1 MVSSEPKG
9 PAKVAKTTTP
19 GKPANGQKF
28 KPGGAGGARKFDK
41 SGGGPGKKFDKP
53 GANGPRKFDKSGS
66 GAFKKFDKPGPDGAK
81 KFGGGG
87 NKFAEGNKFRGKPQ
101 AQPQAPAEGEK
112 QDWNKFKQEK
122 KDLKLKR
129 KSSKDTYEITK
140 EAKQIY
146 EKLRCRKTENKDK
159 LVEQIYKVLN
169 VGDTISKV
177 VKAHDTARVLQC
189 MLKYASPAL
198 RAEIS
203 EQLLP
208 FTVIMCQSK
217 YAQFCVQRML
227 KYGSPATKSKLVD
240 SLYGQIVRLAGH
252 SIASGLLDTMY
263 QSATPQ
269 QRIHMRQEFY
279 GDLYRKAK
287 DSNVKTLS
295 DTYKEATNMKAS
307 ILGSVKANLD
317 HVANKQLVDSS
328 LVHAVML
335 EYLRACDEDEEKLEE
350 TVTAFAALVPH
361 MLSTKEGSEAGV
373 ICFYKSTPK
382 NRRAI
387 IKNIKEH
394 LLKIATHEHGHVFLI
409 SLLNSLDDTKATKKA
424 IYDHLHGDLKTL
436 VGNQYGRRVVQWLV
450 APGDTTCFHP
460 EFIRVVDEGLAFG
473 KKEKELRRKEIFEQI
488 EAPIAQA
495 IAEEADFWL
504 SNSHIGLVT
513 ADILNHIQ
521 GESYEK
527 AAAALAQVVAQPD
540 WRISADAAGP
550 VPQDKKKPHNDVEAI
565 IAEATKQRR
574 KLLNADSSSSS
585 SSDEGDE
592 DGDEEENGEKEPQ
605 TGDEDETEP
614 ELKKTKKEANKSKAK
629 VEEPSAPLVIGIE
642 EAGMHIVLKK
652 ILKNDGK
659 HEGHP
664 FSQKLLQ
671 SLSTDV
677 LKVWLGVNR
686 SCFVLLKLVEESPA
700 LLEDCKKAIAAEK
713 SLSQTLVKQKTLG
726 AKLLAAKLNIGK

>member
-1 MVSSEPKG
+1 MVSSKPKG
-9 PAKVAKTTTP
+9 TAKVAATGDKP
-19 GKPANGQKF
+19 PPAFKANKSGSKPAGGPKF
-28 KPGGAGGARKFDK
+28 K
-41 SGGGPGKKFDKP
+41 SGGAPGKV
-53 GANGPRKFDKSGS
+53 G
-66 GAFKKFDKPGPDGAK
+66 KPGPGGAK
-81 KFGGGG
+81 KFGGAGKPGG
-87 NKFAEGNKFRGKPQ
+87 PGGFNKFSKPGGAAGGGPGAKKFNGK
-101 AQPQAPAEGEK
+101 PQAPAEGEK
-112 QDWNKFKQEK
+112 QDWAKFKKDK

-146 EKLRCRKTENKDK
+146 EKLRCRRTENKDK
-159 LVEQIYKVLN
+159 LVEQIFKVLN
-169 VGDTISKV
+169 VGDTIAKV

-189 MLKYASPAL
+189 MLKYAAPAL

-203 EQLLP
+203 EHLLP
-208 FTVIMCQSK
+208 FTVDMCQSK

-227 KYGSPATKSKLVD
+227 KYGAPATKTKLID
-240 SLYGQIVRLAGH
+240 SLMGNVVRLAGH
-252 SIASGLLDTMY
+252 NIASGLLDTMY
-263 QSATPQ
+263 QGATPQ
-269 QRIHMRQEFY
+269 QRINMRQEFY

-295 DTYKEATNMKAS
+295 DTYKEATNMKSS
-307 ILGSVKANLD
+307 ILSAVKANLD

-350 TVTAFAALVPH
+350 TVSAFAALVPH
-361 MLSTKEGSEAGV
+361 MLSTKEGSEAAV
-373 ICFYKSTPK
+373 ICFYRSTPK

-450 APGDTTCFHP
+450 APGDKACFHP

-488 EAPIAQA
+488 EAPIAEA
-495 IAEEADFWL
+495 IAEDAAFWL

-527 AAAALAQVVAQPD
+527 AAVALAQVVAQPE
-540 WRISADAAGP
+540 WRISADAAGAQ
-550 VPQDKKKPHNDVEAI
+550 PQDKKKPHNDVEAI
-565 IAEATKQRR
+565 IAEATKQRK
-574 KLLNADSSSSS
+574 KLLNDASSSSE
-585 SSDEGDE
+585 DEAEEEDDEE
-592 DGDEEENGEKEPQ
+592 DGAPKIKKAKKATKEVAEEE
-605 TGDEDETEP
+605 
-614 ELKKTKKEANKSKAK
+614 
-629 VEEPSAPLVIGIE
+629 VPLVVGIE

-659 HEGHP
+659 REGTP
-664 FSQKLLQ
+664 FGQQLLQ
-671 SLSTDV
+671 SLAPET
-677 LKVWLGVNR
+677 LKSWLGVNR
-686 SCFVLLKLVEESPA
+686 ACFVLVNLVEGSPD
-700 LLEDCKKAIAAEK
+700 LLAACKKIIASEK
-713 SLSQTLVKQKTLG
+713 SLRQDLLSQKTPG
-726 AKLLAAKLNIGK
+726 AKLLATKLDLKKNSP